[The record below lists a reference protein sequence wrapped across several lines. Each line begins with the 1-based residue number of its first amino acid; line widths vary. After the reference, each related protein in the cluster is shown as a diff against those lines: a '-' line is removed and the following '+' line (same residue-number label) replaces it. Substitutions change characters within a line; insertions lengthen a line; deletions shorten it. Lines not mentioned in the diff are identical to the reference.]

1 MISPSGIAP
10 PVVLVVGGAF
20 TGGAVPSLHEDSS
33 EDEESSSLLV
43 SVGEPVTP
51 SCFVASRVGPP
62 PLLAPSVFGSDV
74 LRWCMDASAGV
85 GPEFGFFV
93 KSFFFAY
100 SLAPLVAP
108 RGARACPMH
117 WA

>member
-1 MISPSGIAP
+1 MIYPSGIAP

-20 TGGAVPSLHEDSS
+20 TSGDVQSLHEDSS

-51 SCFVASRVGPP
+51 SYFVASRVGPP

-74 LRWCMDASAGV
+74 PSCCMDASAGV
-85 GPEFGFFV
+85 GPEFGTFV
-93 KSFFFAY
+93 KSFFFAC
-100 SLAPLVAP
+100 SRAPLVAP
-108 RGARACPMH
+108 SGARACPRH